1 MLFNTI
7 DYIVFFVIAVI
18 VYFILPKKVRYI
30 WLLLA
35 SYYFYMNWNAKYA
48 LLLFASTA
56 VTYCSGLLIRRY
68 RIKKKKAKCIV
79 AVSFILNIGM
89 LVLFKY
95 TPFLVENLNAL
106 LGLAGRQPV
115 DFVWKYVLPVG
126 ISFYVFQALSYTVDV
141 YRGEIE
147 PERNF
152 LKYALFVSF
161 FPQLVAGPI
170 ERSKNLLRQIQ
181 DIPKNSCLNFKR
193 MTNGLIVIL

>member
-68 RIKKKKAKCIV
+68 RINKEKKP
-79 AVSFILNIGM
+79 N
-89 LVLFKY
+89 VLW
-95 TPFLVENLNAL
+95 
-106 LGLAGRQPV
+106 R
-115 DFVWKYVLPVG
+115 
-126 ISFYVFQALSYTVDV
+126 
-141 YRGEIE
+141 
-147 PERNF
+147 
-152 LKYALFVSF
+152 
-161 FPQLVAGPI
+161 
-170 ERSKNLLRQIQ
+170 
-181 DIPKNSCLNFKR
+181 
-193 MTNGLIVIL
+193 

>member
-1 MLFNTI
+1 
-7 DYIVFFVIAVI
+7 
-18 VYFILPKKVRYI
+18 
-30 WLLLA
+30 
-35 SYYFYMNWNAKYA
+35 MNWNAKYA